1 MEEQPTNDYLQQPQE
16 GFEKR
21 LTTNLDPFHRE
32 GHQKQLVA
40 TTHQLHI

>member
-1 MEEQPTNDYLQQPQE
+1 MEEQPTNDYLQQSQE

-21 LTTNLDPFHRE
+21 LATNLDPFHRE
-32 GHQKQLVA
+32 DHQKQLVA